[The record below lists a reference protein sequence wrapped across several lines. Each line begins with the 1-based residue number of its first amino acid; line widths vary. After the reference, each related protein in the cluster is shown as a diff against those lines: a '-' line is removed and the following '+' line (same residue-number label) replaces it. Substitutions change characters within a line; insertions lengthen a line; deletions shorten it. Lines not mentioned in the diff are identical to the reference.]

1 MPLLC
6 KDFLTDITT
15 ILHHAALYYRCV
27 ESLTL
32 FTNLHEIVKGGE
44 IQIFGLAYNFELHQL
59 YSRKDRMPLNIVQT
73 LRSKSA
79 GDAARLIG
87 TMGNFITDTGLI
99 NTMNQFNLNDKKGDA
114 RLVLQVEAFA
124 GIAGLKAQ
132 VDTWLK
138 S

>member
-1 MPLLC
+1 MY
-6 KDFLTDITT
+6 T
-15 ILHHAALYYRCV
+15 
-27 ESLTL
+27 
-32 FTNLHEIVKGGE
+32 
-44 IQIFGLAYNFELHQL
+44 
-59 YSRKDRMPLNIVQT
+59 RKDRMPLNIIQT

-114 RLVLQVEAFA
+114 RLILQVEAFA

>member
-1 MPLLC
+1 
-6 KDFLTDITT
+6 
-15 ILHHAALYYRCV
+15 
-27 ESLTL
+27 
-32 FTNLHEIVKGGE
+32 
-44 IQIFGLAYNFELHQL
+44 
-59 YSRKDRMPLNIVQT
+59 MPLNIVQT

-124 GIAGLKAQ
+124 GIAGLKDQ
-132 VDTWLK
+132 VDKWLK